1 MATPLSKK
9 LQIKPGMRLALIEA
23 PAGFEALLAPLPDG
37 ARVVPASEDGLGYLH
52 VFANDAAVVRQHVPA
67 VLDRLVYDGVFW
79 ISWPKKSAK
88 VPTDLTRDVLWGLLA
103 EDGYDS
109 VASVSIDAVWSA
121 LRFRPAAEVKRS
133 AK

>member
-1 MATPLSKK
+1 
-9 LQIKPGMRLALIEA
+9 
-23 PAGFEALLAPLPDG
+23 
-37 ARVVPASEDGLGYLH
+37 
-52 VFANDAAVVRQHVPA
+52 
-67 VLDRLVYDGVFW
+67 VFW